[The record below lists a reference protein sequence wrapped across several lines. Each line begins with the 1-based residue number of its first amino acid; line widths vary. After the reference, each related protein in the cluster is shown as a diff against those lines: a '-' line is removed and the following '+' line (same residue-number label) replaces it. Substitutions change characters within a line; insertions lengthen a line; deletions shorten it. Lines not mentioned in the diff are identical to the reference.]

1 VFAYLVF
8 NFIPK
13 LFLLHAVCLSLCVNQ
28 RVNKNP
34 TVGHTRNLDT
44 DALSAEEDA

>member
-1 VFAYLVF
+1 VFDYFVF

-13 LFLLHAVCLSLCVNQ
+13 LFLLHVACLSLCLNQ